1 MKKQQIAIFASGT
14 GSNALNLIQSYRTH
28 SEIEVAVVVCNNSN
42 AEVIESAQKEGV
54 KTLLI
59 SNENAN
65 DSIFLLKEMQEHQI
79 DWIVLAGYL
88 RKIPVEFIQYFEEKI
103 INLHPSLL
111 PKFGGKGM
119 YGANVHKAILEAKE
133 SETGIT
139 IHFVNE
145 KFDEGRIIAQFRCK
159 VDCSDELVDIQ
170 KKISRLEQ
178 NYLPIVI
185 ERTILT

>member
-1 MKKQQIAIFASGT
+1 MKKHKVAIFASGT
-14 GSNALNLIQSYRTH
+14 GSNAINLIRSFKQH
-28 SEIEVAVVVCNNSN
+28 SELEVAIVLCNNSN
-42 AEVIESAQKEGV
+42 AEVIASSQNEGV
-54 KTLLI
+54 STVLI
-59 SNENAN
+59 SNEQAN
-65 DSIFLLKEMQEHQI
+65 DTQFLLTNMQERGI
-79 DWIVLAGYL
+79 DWVILAGYL
-88 RKIPVEFIQYFEEKI
+88 RKIPSEFIQHFEERI

-119 YGANVHKAILEAKE
+119 YGSNVHKAVLEAQE

-159 VDCSDELVDIQ
+159 VDKSDKLSDIQ

-178 NYLPIVI
+178 NYLPFVV
-185 ERTILT
+185 EKTILT